1 MGPSATAN
9 ATSNYVTLGVGGEI
23 FAVDV
28 AIVREILAYRTV
40 AHLPNAPPF
49 LVGVIDVRG
58 CTVPVIALRL
68 KLGLPAA
75 SITDDTRILVLEIDV
90 KGRQLVV
97 GLLADRVFEVAEFE
111 IDGLEAA
118 PDVGVRWKSEYIR
131 GIGRLRGEFVIIFDM
146 EHLLSSEDVASLQ
159 AVP

>member
-1 MGPSATAN
+1 MGPSATVN
-9 ATSNYVTLGVGGEI
+9 ATSNYVTLGVGDEI

-28 AIVREILAYRTV
+28 AFVREILAYRTV

-68 KLGLPAA
+68 KLGLPAV
-75 SITDDTRILVLEIDV
+75 SITDDARILVLEIDV

-97 GLLADRVFEVAEFE
+97 GLLADQVFEVVEFE

>member
-1 MGPSATAN
+1 MGPSVTAN
-9 ATSNYVTLGVGGEI
+9 ATSNYVTVGVGDEI

-28 AIVREILAYRTV
+28 AIVREILAYRIV

-68 KLGLPAA
+68 KLGLPAV

-90 KGRQLVV
+90 EGRQLVV

-111 IDGLEAA
+111 NDGLEAA

>member
-1 MGPSATAN
+1 MDPPVTAN
-9 ATSNYVTLGVGGEI
+9 ATSYVTLGVGDEI

-28 AIVREILAYRTV
+28 AIVREILAYRAV
-40 AHLPNAPPF
+40 VHLPNAPPF

-68 KLGLPAA
+68 KLGLPAV

-90 KGRQLVV
+90 EGRQLVV

-111 IDGLEAA
+111 IDGL
-118 PDVGVRWKSEYIR
+118 
-131 GIGRLRGEFVIIFDM
+131 
-146 EHLLSSEDVASLQ
+146 
-159 AVP
+159 